1 MFELLIEDYFSA
13 AHSLKYYEGRCENM
27 HGHNWKVQVYI
38 ESDTLNKVGLVVDFK
53 DMKQALHKFLDI
65 IDHTN
70 LNEVAELGGLNPT
83 SENLAKWLY
92 GRLGKELNSEKVK
105 VTKIRVWES
114 RDAAAAY
121 FEDSSSV

>member
-13 AHSLKYYEGRCENM
+13 AHSLRFYEGKCENM

-38 ESDTLNKVGLVVDFK
+38 ESDTLNKTGLVIDFK
-53 DMKQALHKFLDI
+53 EMKQSLKKLLDI

-70 LNEVAELGGLNPT
+70 LNELEELGGLNPT
-83 SENLAKWLY
+83 SENLSKWLY
-92 GRLGKELNSEKVK
+92 EKLTIDLGSKGVK
-105 VTKIRVWES
+105 VTKVRVWES

-121 FEDSSSV
+121 FEV